1 MSQHLK
7 ILNIVG
13 ARPNLPKIG
22 PLMREMGRH
31 PEIEPILVH
40 TGQHY
45 DEKLSDIFFRQMGI
59 PAPHVNLEVGSGSHA
74 MQTAEI
80 LKRIE
85 PVLLEQKP
93 DVVLVVGDVNST
105 IAVSLAAVK
114 LGIPV
119 AHVEAGLRSFDRGMP
134 EEINR
139 ILTDALAEYLFITE
153 EDAAEHLLREGRP
166 KEAIFFVGN
175 VMIDSLRHFLPIAQQ
190 SLIGGELSLKNGAHG
205 GNPWKRFAVL
215 TLHRPS
221 NVDSTEKLNE
231 LMGAI
236 NAVAQEIPVIF
247 PAHPRTQ
254 QRLNQG
260 GIQHH
265 PNLRVIPPVGYL
277 DFLCLLNK
285 ATLVLTDSGGIQEE
299 TTALGVPCLT
309 LRENTERPITIS
321 QGTNVLVGTDPAKI
335 VAAAREVLSGKSKAG
350 RIPPLWDGHA
360 AERIVEILLRRLPG
374 RKEA

>member
-1 MSQHLK
+1 
-7 ILNIVG
+7 
-13 ARPNLPKIG
+13 
-22 PLMREMGRH
+22 MREMGRH
-31 PEIEPILVH
+31 PQIEPILVH

-45 DEKLSDIFFRQMGI
+45 DEQLSDIFFRQMGI
-59 PAPHVNLEVGSGSHA
+59 PEPQVNLEVGSGSHA
-74 MQTAEI
+74 AQTAEI

-85 PVLLEQKP
+85 PVLIEHKP
-93 DVVLVVGDVNST
+93 DLVLVVGDVNST

-119 AHVEAGLRSFDRGMP
+119 AHVEAGLRSFDRAMP

-139 ILTDALAEYLFITE
+139 ILTDALADYLFITE
-153 EDAAEHLLREGRP
+153 EDAAEHLLKEGRP

-175 VMIDSLRHFLPIAQQ
+175 VMIDSLRHFLPVAQQ
-190 SLIGGELSLKNGAHG
+190 SPIGGELHLRNGAHG

-221 NVDSTEKLNE
+221 NVDSTEKLTE
-231 LMGAI
+231 LLGAI
-236 NAVAQEIPVIF
+236 DAVAQEVPVIF
-247 PAHPRTQ
+247 PVHPRTQ
-254 QRLNQG
+254 QRMDQAGLK
-260 GIQHH
+260 HH

-277 DFLCLLNK
+277 DFLCLLSK
-285 ATLVLTDSGGIQEE
+285 AALVLTDSGGIQEE

-321 QGTNVLVGTDPAKI
+321 QGTNLLVGTDPAKI
-335 VAAAREVLSGKSKAG
+335 VAAAREVLAGKSKAG

-360 AERIVEILLRRLPG
+360 AERIVETLLRVLPE